1 MTTEERID
9 SLKQAWDALKYKGH
23 LIVVEAPNRLWVED
37 THTSELPFFQWLPD
51 DLAYLYSIK
60 SNKQSFNSKYLDNE
74 YLHMQQF
81 LRRGRGVSFHEFE
94 LAFENLNELQ
104 ILSSLNRLVF
114 SKGLINTFIYKK
126 IYKMYISKFVEH
138 HKAFTEEYLDLIIVK
153 D

>member
-1 MTTEERID
+1 
-9 SLKQAWDALKYKGH
+9 
-23 LIVVEAPNRLWVED
+23 
-37 THTSELPFFQWLPD
+37 
-51 DLAYLYSIK
+51 
-60 SNKQSFNSKYLDNE
+60 
-74 YLHMQQF
+74 MQQF

-94 LAFENLNELQ
+94 LAFNNLNELQ
-104 ILSSLNRLVF
+104 ILSSLNRMVF